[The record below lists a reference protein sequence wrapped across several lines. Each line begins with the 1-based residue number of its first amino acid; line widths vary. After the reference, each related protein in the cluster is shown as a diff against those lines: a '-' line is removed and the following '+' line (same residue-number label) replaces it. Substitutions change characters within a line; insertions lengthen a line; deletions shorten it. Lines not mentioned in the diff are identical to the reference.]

1 MRETIAIVIASYGD
15 LSWGTLATKR
25 AFASTRDQSMDE
37 VILDHYEDL
46 SLGAAR
52 NAAAER
58 TRCDWLCFLDA
69 DDELEEGY
77 IEAMRAVLP
86 PDHRTLLAPMVRIV
100 PGTKAPIFPNRHV
113 PVTELNH
120 CVIGTLVPRSL
131 FRAVGGFGEE
141 KLYEDWALWLRCLR
155 AGAIIQY
162 VEGAVYRAFSHI
174 GGRNLADDPRIRQEW
189 YWKIR
194 DEHMAEAK

>member
-1 MRETIAIVIASYGD
+1 MSKTIAIVIATYGD
-15 LSWGTLATKR
+15 LAWGTLAMKR
-25 AFASTRDQSMDE
+25 AFASTKDQWMDE

-58 TRCDWLCFLDA
+58 TDCDWLCFLDA

-77 IEAMRAVLP
+77 IEAMRDVLP
-86 PDHRTLLAPMVRIV
+86 LDDRSILAPMVRSV
-100 PGTKAPIFPNRHV
+100 PGTKPPIFPNRHV
-113 PVTELNH
+113 PITDLNH

-141 KLYEDWALWLRCLR
+141 KIYEDWALWLRCLR
-155 AGAIIQY
+155 AGATIQY
-162 VEGAVYRAFSHI
+162 VEGAVYRAFSHAY
-174 GGRNLADDPRIRQEW
+174 GRNLADDAKVRQEW

-194 DEHMAEAK
+194 DEHMAAT